1 MNPRRALAK
10 LSAGTVTYAQ
20 RTDGQPDLVAG
31 DVCFAL
37 AQVPDDAGQLL
48 LMWKWA
54 GHDNCRAEL
63 ERALLLR
70 VAKRATEERWD
81 NRGRKGL
88 LRRMVGLALDEVA
101 GRNRCKGC
109 GGSGQVYRGGDVL
122 DCVRCGGDGAVAL
135 SERALACAAGVNQ
148 RTWLRTWSD
157 RQRGVVLMVERLEVA
172 SLLALSGGL
181 EES

>member
-1 MNPRRALAK
+1 VNPRRALAR
-10 LSAGTVTYAQ
+10 LSAGTVAYAV
-20 RTDGQPDLVAG
+20 RTQGEPELVAG

-37 AQVPDDAGQLL
+37 AQVPDEAGQLL

-54 GHDNCRAEL
+54 GHDGCRAEL

-70 VAKRATEERWD
+70 VAKRASEERWD

-88 LRRMVGLALDEVA
+88 LRRMVALALDEVA

-109 GGSGQVYRGGDVL
+109 GGSGKVYRGGDVL
-122 DCVRCGGDGAVAL
+122 DCVHCGGEGAVAL
-135 SERALACAAGVNQ
+135 SERALACAAGVSKSAWH
-148 RTWLRTWSD
+148 RHWGE
-157 RQRGVVLMVERLEVA
+157 RQRGVVLMVERLEGV
-172 SLLALSGGL
+172 SLLALKGGL